1 MVLQD
6 GCVRHIYPGFFSWF
20 RVGGWVGWRGMMPSK
35 YEIRI
40 MMTMMEL
47 KVLGNRWQSR

>member
-1 MVLQD
+1 MGVFGTFTQD
-6 GCVRHIYPGFFSWF
+6 SSLGFEWG
-20 RVGGWVGWRGMMPSK
+20 GGWGGGGMMPSK

>member
-20 RVGGWVGWRGMMPSK
+20 RERVGGVAGDDAFQVGD
-35 YEIRI
+35 
-40 MMTMMEL
+40 
-47 KVLGNRWQSR
+47 